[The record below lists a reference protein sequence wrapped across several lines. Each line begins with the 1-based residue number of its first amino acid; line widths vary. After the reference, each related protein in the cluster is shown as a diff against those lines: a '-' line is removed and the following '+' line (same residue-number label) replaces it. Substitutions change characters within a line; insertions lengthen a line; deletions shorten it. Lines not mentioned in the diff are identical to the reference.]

1 MAIDGIFNNLGSM
14 MVVHRT
20 TGQDADAGRSA
31 SGSEQAQ
38 TADGNLARLTDSAS
52 LSALHPK
59 LRSTLEDISER
70 GGNVLETLEQNVAD
84 LQEGFLDT
92 LSDRLDA
99 AGVSL
104 DEKLT
109 LTQGDEGALSVLGN
123 HPDKARIEQAL
134 ADAPELSSAFGELA
148 SAVGTYPRHPQ
159 PAPGGYHARWRCRLR
174 RGGRGNGRHRRDGI
188 FRLSG
193 QPERG
198 HVALLLRQK
207 HLAALPCEL
216 PGCASMGMRP
226 GRPAPP

>member
-20 TGQDADAGRSA
+20 ADQDADAGRTT
-31 SGSEQAQ
+31 SGAEQAQ

-70 GGNVLETLEQNVAD
+70 GGNVLETLEQNVSD

-109 LTQGDEGALSVLGN
+109 LTMDDEGALSVLGD
-123 HPDKARIEQAL
+123 HPDKTRIEQAL

-148 SAVGTYPRHPQ
+148 SQSELIRDI
-159 PAPGGYHARWRCRLR
+159 RSLR
-174 RGGRGNGRHRRDGI
+174 RVVTTRVGAAAYDAVDAATADTAEAASSAYRVSLKGAMSHFYFGRNT
-188 FRLSG
+188 
-193 QPERG
+193 
-198 HVALLLRQK
+198 
-207 HLAALPCEL
+207 
-216 PGCASMGMRP
+216 
-226 GRPAPP
+226 

>member
-14 MVVHRT
+14 MVVHRS

-31 SGSEQAQ
+31 SGAEQAQ

-52 LSALHPK
+52 LSALNPK

-70 GGNVLETLEQNVAD
+70 GGNVLETLEQNVSD

-109 LTQGDEGALSVLGN
+109 LSMDDEGALSVLGD

-134 ADAPELSSAFGELA
+134 SDAPELSSAFGELA
-148 SAVGTYPRHPQ
+148 SQSELIRDIRSLRRVVTTRVGAAAYDAVGAATTDTAETASSVYRVSLKGAMSHF
-159 PAPGGYHARWRCRLR
+159 YF
-174 RGGRGNGRHRRDGI
+174 GRNT
-188 FRLSG
+188 
-193 QPERG
+193 
-198 HVALLLRQK
+198 
-207 HLAALPCEL
+207 
-216 PGCASMGMRP
+216 
-226 GRPAPP
+226 

>member
-1 MAIDGIFNNLGSM
+1 VAIDGIFNNLGSM
-14 MVVHRT
+14 MVVHRS

-31 SGSEQAQ
+31 SGAEQAQ

-52 LSALHPK
+52 LSALNPK

-70 GGNVLETLEQNVAD
+70 GGNVLETLEQNVSD

-109 LTQGDEGALSVLGN
+109 LSMDDEGALSVLGD

-134 ADAPELSSAFGELA
+134 SDAPELSSAFGELA
-148 SAVGTYPRHPQ
+148 SQSELIRDIRSLRRVVTTRVGAAAYDAVGAATTDTAETASSVYRVSLKGAMSHF
-159 PAPGGYHARWRCRLR
+159 YF
-174 RGGRGNGRHRRDGI
+174 GRNT
-188 FRLSG
+188 
-193 QPERG
+193 
-198 HVALLLRQK
+198 
-207 HLAALPCEL
+207 
-216 PGCASMGMRP
+216 
-226 GRPAPP
+226 